1 LSDSAE
7 HSESGTDS
15 RAGPAA
21 HCAAQAREFDRDRYL
36 AALFAPDEVRPDL
49 FALYAFNL
57 EIAKI
62 REIVSE
68 PMLGRM
74 RLQWWR
80 DAIDAVYDGAPHGGA
95 PPHHPVALALAEAI
109 PRHELSRHLFE
120 RLIQARELELE
131 ETGFATLS
139 QLVAYAEGSSGA
151 LSQLAIQTLGGAGED
166 AQTAARHAGIAWGL
180 AGLLRAV
187 PFHAAQRR
195 CTLPRDLLESEGLGA
210 GDLFLASGN
219 DGLNRVVARI
229 ALEARSHIAAA
240 RELHA
245 LVPPAAR
252 AALLPLV
259 LADADL
265 ARLARRNYDP
275 FRSAVHPHPLPR
287 QLRLATAA
295 LLRRY

>member
-1 LSDSAE
+1 MSDSAE
-7 HSESGTDS
+7 HSESGTYS
-15 RAGPAA
+15 RDGTAA

-36 AALFAPDEVRPDL
+36 AALFAPDQVRPAL

-57 EIAKI
+57 EIAKV

-80 DAIDAVYDGAPHGGA
+80 DAIDAVYDGAGRQ
-95 PPHHPVALALAEAI
+95 HPVVLALAEAI
-109 PRHELSRHLFE
+109 PRHDLSRHLFE
-120 RLIQARELELE
+120 RLIQARELDLE
-131 ETGFATLS
+131 EAGCATIS
-139 QLVAYAEGSSGA
+139 QLVAYAEASSGA
-151 LSQLAIQTLGGAGED
+151 LSQLAIQTLGGAGAD
-166 AQTAARHAGIAWGL
+166 AQKAARHAGIAWGL
-180 AGLLRAV
+180 AGLLQAV
-187 PFHAAQRR
+187 PFHAARRR
-195 CTLPRDLLESEGLGA
+195 CYLPRDLLQAEGLGA
-210 GDLFLASGN
+210 GDLFRGSGS
-219 DGLNRVVARI
+219 DRLSRVVARV
-229 ALEARSHIAAA
+229 ALEARSHMAAA

-245 LVPPAAR
+245 LVPRGVR

-275 FRSAVHPHPLPR
+275 FRSAVRPHPLPR
-287 QLRLATAA
+287 LLRLAWAA